1 MSIQYNKQKRLDR
14 IGNNRGIRGEQEHT
28 FDDDTR
34 EWGWAEL
41 SQYSIYR
48 VCVKQIR
55 INSISTA
62 ILGGHSQIVGLPLI
76 QLRL

>member
-41 SQYSIYR
+41 S
-48 VCVKQIR
+48 
-55 INSISTA
+55 
-62 ILGGHSQIVGLPLI
+62 
-76 QLRL
+76 